1 VLRAA
6 VGELKGVL
14 GSEIE
19 ARRRATATVS
29 ADAARLRESDRQTDR
44 SHLMQVRVTVTCVT
58 ATCVTVTWVA
68 VT

>member
-1 VLRAA
+1 VTQACERVEGPAGSIAVLRAA

-19 ARRRATATVS
+19 ARRRATSTVS

-44 SHLMQVRVTVTCVT
+44 QHLLQVE
-58 ATCVTVTWVA
+58 
-68 VT
+68 